1 MDVNEGDNR
10 AGEMRWQAER
20 RAAMET
26 SLSYWTAKHKPRQNS
41 TGSTGSCS
49 TSASLSSDAGAG
61 VDVTD
66 DVNAAAAVLP
76 RGSIVWAGL
85 EPAEFVAMFP
95 EWVHRDDVARINVEV
110 SAVELDVLM

>member
-1 MDVNEGDNR
+1 MDVNDGDNR

-26 SLSYWTAKHKPRQNS
+26 SLSYWSAKHKPRQNS
-41 TGSTGSCS
+41 TGSTTSSSS
-49 TSASLSSDAGAG
+49 TTSSADVG

-66 DVNAAAAVLP
+66 TNAIAAAAAMP

-95 EWVHRDDVARINVEV
+95 EWQHRDDVARINVEV
-110 SAVELDVLM
+110 GSICRDLY